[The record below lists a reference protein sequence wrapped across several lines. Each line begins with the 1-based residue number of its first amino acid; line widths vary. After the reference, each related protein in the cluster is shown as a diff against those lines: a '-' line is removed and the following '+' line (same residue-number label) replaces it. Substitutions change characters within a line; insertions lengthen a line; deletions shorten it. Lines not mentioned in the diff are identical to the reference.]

1 MRVINTYKTIRV
13 LLTAYFYF
21 IHLVRLTFFTFDAIM
36 FVTVPDN
43 RGYVLARLFYRLI
56 SVSFWRII

>member
-1 MRVINTYKTIRV
+1 MRENDTYKTIRV

-21 IHLVRLTFFTFDAIM
+21 IRLVRLTFFAFDAIM
-36 FVTVPDN
+36 FVTVPNN
-43 RGYVLARLFYRLI
+43 RGYVLARLFYRLS